1 MNKEQIRSK
10 MAEVFDLM
18 KASSGEAF
26 DEAKKR
32 FDDLRA
38 DLARAEELEAAE
50 KAFAASQ
57 PSVQHK
63 GAEEQPDGEKA
74 MADAARKGFSVGS
87 DPKGGYTVPEDVETS
102 INKLREAK
110 VSLASLVRSETVSA
124 PTGSRVYQKRGAGAG
139 FASVSEEGMIPPTDQ
154 PEFVR
159 LDYSVEKLAGYM
171 YSTDELLEDS
181 DANIVGVIT
190 EWFAENMRVS
200 ENKMVLAGLDVPY
213 SRATDKKQP
222 VPVASLDD
230 LKKVL
235 NVTLGQAFAPTSV
248 IVTNDDGLQWLD
260 TLKDNEGH
268 TLLKSAENDPLK
280 QYVAIGFRNVPLRI
294 VPNSD
299 LPTDEA
305 NGVPMY
311 VGDLKE
317 AVTLYRKKGLS
328 IMASNTASIGSGDS
342 AINAFGQDLTIWR
355 GIVRMGVENI
365 DEESYVKAFYKAA
378 NAG

>member
-10 MAEVFDLM
+10 MAEAYDKM
-18 KASSGEAF
+18 KAAEGEAF
-26 DEAKKR
+26 DGAKKE
-32 FDDLRA
+32 FDALRA
-38 DLARAEELEAAE
+38 ALERAEALEAAE
-50 KAFAASQ
+50 KAFVASQ
-57 PSVQHK
+57 PPMERK
-63 GAEEQPDGEKA
+63 AADGEADGVKA
-74 MADAARKGFSVGS
+74 LADAARKGFSVAS
-87 DPKGGYTVPEDVETS
+87 DPKAGYTVPSDVETK

-110 VSLASLVRSETVSA
+110 ESLRSLVRSETVSA

-139 FASVSEEGMIPPTDQ
+139 FASVAEGGMIPPTDE
-154 PEFVR
+154 PEFVQ
-159 LDYSVEKLAGYM
+159 LDYKVEKLAGYM

-181 DANIVGVIT
+181 DANIAGVIT

-200 ENKMVLAGLDVPY
+200 ENKMVLAGLNIPY
-213 SRATDKKQP
+213 TRDANKKAAAA
-222 VPVASLDD
+222 VSSLDD
-230 LKKVL
+230 LKKIV
-235 NVTLGQAFAPTSV
+235 NVKLGQAFAPTSV

-268 TLLKSAENDPLK
+268 SLLKSVENDPLK
-280 QYVAIGFRNVPLRI
+280 QYVAIGFRNVPLKV

-299 LPTDEA
+299 LPTSEA
-305 NGVPMY
+305 DGVPMY

-317 AVTLYRKKGLS
+317 AVTLFQKKGLS
-328 IMASNTASIGSGDS
+328 IMGSNTASIGEGEG

-355 GIVRMGVENI
+355 GIVRMDVELI